1 MKKTI
6 LILSLFGSLFCDQ
19 INAQSETDSPHN
31 GFNASLTAGS
41 SFGKTKGSTSD
52 FGSMYYRGSRVNV
65 KMQIGYSFKDW
76 AVGLSYGM
84 NSLSINS
91 IEVNDTAYKV
101 EEGITMDDGLLGLY
115 VKRYFMPLNIYACA
129 DLGFSKFTF
138 FDGNGAAQG
147 NTDNGFSWSIS
158 AGKEFLLGKKKRFGL
173 GAYVSLSGI
182 KCNDLPPFQSDT
194 YSHVLPGFGATFTY
208 H

>member
-1 MKKTI
+1 MKKT
-6 LILSLFGSLFCDQ
+6 LYSLLFICA
-19 INAQSETDSPHN
+19 INGTVANAQSETDSPHN

-41 SFGKTKGSTSD
+41 SFGKTTGSTAD
-52 FGSMYYRGSRVNV
+52 FGKMVFRGSRMNI
-65 KMQIGYSFKDW
+65 KMHIGYSYLDW
-76 AVGLSYGM
+76 AAGLSYGM
-84 NSLSINS
+84 NSLTVSS
-91 IEVNDTAYKV
+91 IEVNDTAYQTT
-101 EEGITMDDGLLGLY
+101 EDISMDDGLLGVY